1 MYKFKP
7 YIVILILLLMVAPAF
22 AQAGF
27 DSGFALPNIK
37 LDFDAMER
45 EPVPMGLQLLLY
57 LSMMT
62 VIPYVFISCTSFI
75 RVSIIIS
82 FLKSNIGL
90 SKGVPKQVW
99 TGLGIMVTLFIM
111 TPVFMKV
118 DSEAITPY
126 KYRQI
131 SYEQFVKKAQV
142 PVMDFMQKN
151 TRTNDLQ
158 LFVRLANPKVK
169 DTKKLM
175 AEFKKPPF
183 FVLLAAFML
192 SELKTGFYIGFIFYL
207 PFLCVDM
214 IVAASLMA
222 MGMFMLSPMGF
233 SLPCKMM
240 LFVMIDGFE
249 LLVEGLAK
257 SYRY

>member
-1 MYKFKP
+1 MTVP
-7 YIVILILLLMVAPAF
+7 VF

-27 DSGFALPNIK
+27 DSGFALPNVK

-57 LSMMT
+57 LSMLT
-62 VIPYVFISCTSFI
+62 LIPYMFISCTSFI
-75 RVSIIIS
+75 RVSIILS

-90 SKGVPKQVW
+90 TKGIPKQVW
-99 TGLGIMVTLFIM
+99 TGLGIMITLFIM
-111 TPVFMKV
+111 APVFSKA
-118 DSEAITPY
+118 DAEIITPY
-126 KYRQI
+126 KHGQI
-131 SYEQFVKKAQV
+131 SYEQFVSKMQV
-142 PVMDFMQKN
+142 PVMDFMKKN
-151 TRTNDLQ
+151 TRTSDLK
-158 LFVRLANPKVK
+158 LFTRLANPKTK
-169 DTKKLM
+169 DSKVLNQ
-175 AEFKKPPF
+175 ALQKPSF
-183 FVLLAAFML
+183 FVLLAAFMI

-214 IVAASLMA
+214 IVAASLMS

-240 LFVMIDGFE
+240 LFVTIDGFE